1 MSELD
6 QVREN
11 DIPYRMY
18 AVHSLPAALRLLG
31 RYNTDQIM
39 DIVVGN
45 QSVVIG
51 NLNNYINPTIE
62 SGVMH
67 GRALLEFLGLSESSG
82 KLVSTKNK
90 RSGDVSIEDFKLPKV
105 TPEEAICLCK
115 SAYPNVNES
124 IYATLIHLANKGIAH
139 TTTSLVIQDDQ
150 SAQLTTAS
158 ECIIFLVQN
167 CFYSKLGLSKIEF
180 RFAKL

>member
-6 QVREN
+6 QVRES

-18 AVHSLPAALRLLG
+18 AVHALPAALRLLS

-45 QSVVIG
+45 QSVLIG
-51 NLNNYINPTIE
+51 NLNNYINPAIE

-67 GRALLEFLGLSESSG
+67 GRVLLEFLGLCESSG
-82 KLVSTKNK
+82 KLDSTKNK
-90 RSGDVSIEDFKLPKV
+90 RPGDVSIEDFKLPKV
-105 TPEEAICLCK
+105 SPEEAISLCK
-115 SAYPNVNES
+115 SSYPSVNES
-124 IYATLIHLANKGIAH
+124 VYVTLIHLANKGIAH
-139 TTTSLVIQDDQ
+139 TTTSLAIQDNQ
-150 SAQLTTAS
+150 SAQLTAAS

-167 CFYSKLGLSKIEF
+167 CFYSKLGLSNIEF
-180 RFAKL
+180 RFASV